1 MRTLILSTLF
11 LVSATSLAHA
21 DPKPPLADVTYD
33 RTGTVPL
40 AYGKN
45 KDGEDAVCE
54 YSARAGS
61 NLKTW
66 TCSLKADMASAA
78 EAAQTIKKAA
88 EDMSAF
94 SMSSGN

>member
-1 MRTLILSTLF
+1 MRRLILSTLF
-11 LVSATSLAHA
+11 LISAASLAHA

-33 RTGTVPL
+33 RTGIVPL

-45 KDGEDAVCE
+45 KNGEDAVCE

-66 TCSLKADMASAA
+66 RCMLKSDMASAE
-78 EAAQTIKKAA
+78 EAAQSIKKSA
-88 EDMSAF
+88 EDLSATSF
-94 SMSSGN
+94 YRE